1 MNGPIVGLRDAEAP
15 AQRHSETSLAAA
27 RLIESKR
34 DTLLKRV
41 YLTLLALLPDGA
53 TDEEAQ
59 DGLGMTGNTYRPRRI
74 ELWHNGLVVD
84 SGRTRKTRAKRE
96 AVVWKAVHVEG
107 D

>member
-1 MNGPIVGLRDAEAP
+1 MSGQLVLLRDAAAP
-15 AQRHSETSLAAA
+15 AQRHSATSRAAA

-41 YLTLLALLPDGA
+41 YVTLRALLPDGA

-74 ELWHNGLVVD
+74 ELGHNGLVVD
-84 SGRTRKTRAKRE
+84 SGRTRKTRAGRE
-96 AVVWKAVHVEG
+96 AVVWNAVHLEG